1 MKVILVNGSPRKSGC
16 TACALDEVRKT
27 LEKEGIE
34 TEIFWIGTSAQ
45 NCIGCRQCAL
55 KGKCV
60 FDDNVNEF
68 IEKAKTADGFVFGT
82 PVYYGSAAGG
92 IKSFMDR
99 AFYSGSRYLADKPA
113 TTVVSCRRGGAA
125 QAFSQLNM
133 FYTINNMPVVSSQYW
148 NQVHG
153 NTPEEVMKDEEGMQ
167 TMRTL
172 AVNMAWMLKALCKET
187 KPEREKPVKTNFIR

>member
-34 TEIFWIGTSAQ
+34 TEIFWIGTSVQ

-92 IKSFMDR
+92 IKTCGDGRVLQKRRCGTGFQPAEHVLHDKQHAGGVLSVLESG
-99 AFYSGSRYLADKPA
+99 AWQYS
-113 TTVVSCRRGGAA
+113 
-125 QAFSQLNM
+125 
-133 FYTINNMPVVSSQYW
+133 
-148 NQVHG
+148 
-153 NTPEEVMKDEEGMQ
+153 
-167 TMRTL
+167 
-172 AVNMAWMLKALCKET
+172 
-187 KPEREKPVKTNFIR
+187 

>member
-34 TEIFWIGTSAQ
+34 TEIFWIGTSVQ

-82 PVYYGSAAGG
+82 PVYYGSAA
-92 IKSFMDR
+92 
-99 AFYSGSRYLADKPA
+99 
-113 TTVVSCRRGGAA
+113 
-125 QAFSQLNM
+125 SQLNM

-172 AVNMAWMLKALCKET
+172 AKGKAGQNQFHTLA
-187 KPEREKPVKTNFIR
+187 